1 MHAAHTDIHFCNI
14 KQNNMAYKQDFKY
27 VEGTEPHR
35 IRTKAIIAAHPEVK
49 TLIGKNPNTAII
61 IAASRQRMVRAA

>member
-35 IRTKAIIAAHPEVK
+35 IRTKAIIAAHHERK
-49 TLIGKNPNTAII
+49 MHPN
-61 IAASRQRMVRAA
+61 